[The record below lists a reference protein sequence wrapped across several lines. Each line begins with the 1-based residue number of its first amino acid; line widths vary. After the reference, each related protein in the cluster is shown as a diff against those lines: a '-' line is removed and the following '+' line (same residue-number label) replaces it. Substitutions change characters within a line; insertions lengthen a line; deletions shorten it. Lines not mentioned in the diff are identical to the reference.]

1 MFAYVACINSTC
13 SCLYISRCS
22 HIEAACMGFLP
33 FVHGFLF
40 IYMSLALTQTDPMH
54 ALLGSLFLSLYIV
67 YIYMY
72 IYIQLYSV
80 YCTLYIGIYIPI
92 YIYVYRCVYIYIYD
106 GCCVVLQSRC
116 DCRGDLVTQPELCCK
131 TNGRLDS
138 LPNAAFI
145 CCLAGG
151 MHIPDE

>member
-1 MFAYVACINSTC
+1 MYTENVCLHMYSDMFAYVACINSTC

-92 YIYVYRCVYIYIYD
+92 YI
-106 GCCVVLQSRC
+106 
-116 DCRGDLVTQPELCCK
+116 
-131 TNGRLDS
+131 
-138 LPNAAFI
+138 
-145 CCLAGG
+145 CL
-151 MHIPDE
+151 

>member
-1 MFAYVACINSTC
+1 MYSDMFAYVVCINSTC

-67 YIYMY
+67 YIY
-72 IYIQLYSV
+72 I
-80 YCTLYIGIYIPI
+80 CI
-92 YIYVYRCVYIYIYD
+92 YIYTTVFCILHPVYRYIHTYIYMFIDVYIYIYIRR
-106 GCCVVLQSRC
+106 LL
-116 DCRGDLVTQPELCCK
+116 RGFAEQM
-131 TNGRLDS
+131 RL
-138 LPNAAFI
+138 
-145 CCLAGG
+145 
-151 MHIPDE
+151 

>member
-1 MFAYVACINSTC
+1 MYTENVCLHMYSDMFAYVVCINSTC

-67 YIYMY
+67 YIYICIYIYTTVFCILHPVYRYIHTY
-72 IYIQLYSV
+72 IYI
-80 YCTLYIGIYIPI
+80 
-92 YIYVYRCVYIYIYD
+92 
-106 GCCVVLQSRC
+106 
-116 DCRGDLVTQPELCCK
+116 
-131 TNGRLDS
+131 
-138 LPNAAFI
+138 
-145 CCLAGG
+145 CL
-151 MHIPDE
+151 